1 MNDTTLKI
9 RLAELIRDVNK
20 HPHKAEL
27 IKLMT
32 EQMADDDEYL
42 LM

>member
-1 MNDTTLKI
+1 MNEKTLKI

-27 IKLMT
+27 IQLMT
-32 EQMADDDEYL
+32 EQIADDEEYL